1 MATSPRLCPYTARM
15 TTIALVTA
23 ISATGHDEDLLPLQS
38 ACERAGLT
46 ARALAWDDA
55 SVGWGRMGAALLR
68 SPWDYTER
76 LPEFMAWCERTAHAV
91 PLLNPLPVIRWNTD
105 KHYLADLAA
114 VGIPVVTTRFVEPD
128 AEPMEALQRF
138 LAAHDAA
145 EFVVKPAVSAGARDT
160 QRYQRSQEFAAGNH
174 LARLLDAGRSA
185 MLQPYLPAVDADG
198 ETALIHID
206 GRYSHAIRK
215 GALLKIGDTSPL
227 DPHAFGDIR
236 NREPAEDERRLAD
249 QVLAAASRLLKLE
262 QPLLYARIDLLRGA
276 DGAPRLL
283 ELELTEPSL
292 FFAQA
297 PEAADRLAQALLA
310 RLADGTVR
318 TRTDIG

>member
-1 MATSPRLCPYTARM
+1 M

-23 ISATGHDEDLLPLQS
+23 IAATGHDEDLPPLLA
-38 ACERAGLT
+38 ACERAGLS

-55 SVGWGRMGAALLR
+55 SVGWSRVDAALLR

-76 LPEFMAWCERTAHAV
+76 LPEFMAWCERTAHSAL
-91 PLLNPLPVIRWNTD
+91 LLNPLPVIRWNTD

-114 VGIPVVTTRFVEPD
+114 LGVPVVPTEFVEPD
-128 AEPMEALQRF
+128 SEPLEALQRF
-138 LAAHDAA
+138 LALHDTR

-174 LARLLDAGRSA
+174 LARLLDANRSA

-215 GALLKIGDTSPL
+215 GALLKAGDAPPA
-227 DPHAFGDIR
+227 DPHALGDIR
-236 NREPAEDERRLAD
+236 GREPAEDERQLANL
-249 QVLAAASRLLKLE
+249 VLAAATRLLKLE
-262 QPLLYARIDLLRGA
+262 SPLLYARVDLLRGP
-276 DGAPRLL
+276 DGTPRLL

-292 FFAQA
+292 FFAHA
-297 PEAADRLAQALLA
+297 PEAADQLAQALLA